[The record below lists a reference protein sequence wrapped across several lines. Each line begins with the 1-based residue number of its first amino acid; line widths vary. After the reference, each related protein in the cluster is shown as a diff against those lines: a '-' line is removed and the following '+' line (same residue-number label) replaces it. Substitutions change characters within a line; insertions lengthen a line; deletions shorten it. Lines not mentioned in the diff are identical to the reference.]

1 MESPTCSNPKMGLM
15 LMKLKHPAIIILLL
29 LGLSSPLR
37 SVELLCDFKADD
49 LNSQPVVTMFES
61 PPTQMMSGYS
71 AGLPPYSDPE
81 ISAVWTGPTEWMD
94 GSPNGGE
101 TFNWSL
107 SKGIDKSGS
116 NLDVEDYVKVSIVFD
131 TGVANQTLCQVFR
144 TDLYPGSPAAG
155 VGTFPGQAWDMSDPL
170 NPRRLNMCFREWD
183 GSAIPNL
190 QWDPDTSGSGNYEW
204 LYIMLSDYDGTG
216 LTYASSDPF
225 TGGSEM
231 DILYFFSPR
240 VAEGHTFLESH
251 PCTLTITP
259 IHVVDFEA
267 RPDSSKM
274 YLKWSYTGSGVV
286 DHFDI
291 YYGTSSPANIIA
303 GQVPGTPP
311 AYTHTG
317 LEVGQT
323 YFYRVEAIDS
333 VPKLVGES
341 KEIKIRAQIVAENM
355 RLIGI
360 WDGRSGPDSYGD
372 CWGYT
377 DSATGKEYGLLNHR
391 SEGVSI
397 IDLSLDPLE
406 EVGFMPVV
414 TASPDCHD
422 VKVYKHYAILL
433 AQFEPVQIFD
443 ISDVTNPIK
452 VSEIILDGGLGAHN
466 CMVDGDYLYIVG
478 NEGLGGLEIFEITNP
493 ATPLKVGE
501 FQPFYYHDLDIYKD
515 TLIAL
520 GVHGEGIDILD
531 ISDKTAPSL
540 IKRFNYPGSGAHNA
554 EFLQGMN
561 YVAIG
566 DEIGTSGN
574 WTRIFD
580 LRDLDNISLVS
591 EININSKA
599 VVHNCYEK
607 NGILYI
613 AHYSQGAQ
621 LFNVTDPENPVKIGY
636 YDTNLQFGPDNGG
649 AWTVYPYFESGR
661 IIVSDQ
667 YLGLFLLQNTKPDSC
682 MIQMPGDVDG
692 DRDIDANDVI
702 ALNNFLAEN
711 GPAPYPLANADY
723 NGDCIINSLDVNQ
736 LADNIAMGA
745 VPLQIVD
752 CTCLEPIIACCIG
765 SSGDINDD
773 GTDANILDLTYLV
786 DYVFRGGSPTLC
798 DEKADLNND
807 GTPSNIL
814 DLTYIVD
821 FIFRGGPAP
830 GPCY

>member
-1 MESPTCSNPKMGLM
+1 
-15 LMKLKHPAIIILLL
+15 MKLKHPVIIILLL

-37 SVELLCDFKADD
+37 SAKPLCDSKAEDIY
-49 LNSQPVVTMFES
+49 SQQSVTQIES
-61 PPTQMMSGYS
+61 AYCVSSGTCGGGTSNYS
-71 AGLPPYSDPE
+71 EPE
-81 ISAVWTGPTEWMD
+81 INAVWTGPTEWMS
-94 GSPNGGE
+94 GSAWAGE
-101 TFNWSL
+101 TFNWSIW
-107 SKGIDKSGS
+107 KGVDYSCT
-116 NLDVEDYVKVSIVFD
+116 NLETGDYVKVSIVFD
-131 TGVANQTLCQVFR
+131 TGAGNQTLCQTFR
-144 TDLYPGSPAAG
+144 SDFHPDSVGAG
-155 VGTFPGQAWDMSDPL
+155 VGTFPGQAWDMTDPL
-170 NPRRLNMCFREWD
+170 NPRRLNICFSECAV
-183 GSAIPNL
+183 SIAPNH
-190 QWDPDTSGSGNYEW
+190 QWDPDTSGYGNYEW

-216 LTYASSDPF
+216 LTYATSNPFDSGSD
-225 TGGSEM
+225 M
-231 DILYFFSPR
+231 DILYFWRSR
-240 VAEGHTFLESH
+240 VAKGHTFFESH
-251 PCTLTITP
+251 PCTLTISP
-259 IHVVDFEA
+259 IHVADFEA

-274 YLKWSYTGSGVV
+274 YLRWSYTGSEVV

-303 GQVPGTPP
+303 AQVPGTPP

-323 YFYRVEAIDS
+323 YFYRIEAIDS
-333 VPKLVGES
+333 MSILVGES
-341 KEIKIRAQIVAENM
+341 KEIEIKARIVAENM

-360 WDGRSGPDSYGD
+360 WDGRSGTDAYGD

-397 IDLSLDPLE
+397 IDLSLDPID

-414 TASPDCHD
+414 TENPDCHD
-422 VKVYKHYAILL
+422 VKVYRHYAIVV

-443 ISDVTNPIK
+443 ISDVTAPVK

-466 CMVDGDYLYIVG
+466 CMVDGDYLYVVG
-478 NEGLGGLEIFEITNP
+478 NEATGGLEIFDISNP
-493 ATPLKVGE
+493 AVPVKVGE
-501 FQPFYYHDLDIYKD
+501 FQPFYYHDVDIYND

-520 GVHGEGIDILD
+520 GVYGEGIDIID
-531 ISDKTAPSL
+531 VSNKSAPSL

-574 WTRIFD
+574 HTRIFD
-580 LRDLDNISLVS
+580 LRNLENISLVS
-591 EININSKA
+591 EINISSLA

-621 LFNVTDPENPVKIGY
+621 LYNVIDPENPVNIGY
-636 YDTNLQFGPDNGG
+636 YDTYLPIGFDNGG

-667 YLGLFLLQNTKPDSC
+667 YSGLFLLEKTKPDSC
-682 MIQMPGDVDG
+682 MIQMPGDADG
-692 DRDIDANDVI
+692 DRDIDANDVT
-702 ALNNFLAEN
+702 ALINFLAET

-723 NGDCIINSLDVNQ
+723 NGDCIINLLDVSQ
-736 LADNIAMGA
+736 LADNIAMGI

-773 GTDANILDLTYLV
+773 GSDANILDLTYLV
-786 DYVFRGGSPTLC
+786 DFIFRGGLLAPC

-814 DLTYIVD
+814 DLTYLVD